1 MSDDLKAPKNQKE
14 LEENPGLQNNIA
26 ELLDEEIA
34 DGDDLSLGHAP
45 GGFDDLGSVDLDS
58 ARKNQG
64 NQVDTARGPIE
75 LNSDQ
80 DQEVDRLKE

>member
-1 MSDDLKAPKNQKE
+1 MADLRNPKKQADI
-14 LEENPGLQNNIA
+14 EENPGLQNNLP

-34 DGDDLSLGHAP
+34 DGDDPSLGHVP

-64 NQVDTARGPIE
+64 NKVDSDRGPIE

-80 DQEVDRLKE
+80 DQEIDRLKE